1 MTEEQIERAVCART
15 DRLDTRYMARQLT
28 TEEYEAESK
37 AITQW
42 AERAL
47 ATRER

>member
-1 MTEEQIERAVCART
+1 MTEQQIESVVCART
-15 DRLDTRYMARQLT
+15 DRLDARYLARQLT
-28 TEEYEAESK
+28 TAEYEAESK